1 MVNPAVPEQT
11 TPERP
16 TERMQ
21 RLRVGITGLAAILL
35 VVLIA
40 TAVASGLRRS
50 AEANNATSAAPVAAA
65 SGTAPNSADPDS
77 EPLAQLGVAPGPAPE
92 SGEAAP
98 PKK

>member
-1 MVNPAVPEQT
+1 MADPVVHDHM

-21 RLRVGITGLAAILL
+21 RLRVGVTGLAAIFL

-40 TAVASGLRRS
+40 TEVASGLRRS
-50 AEANNATSAAPVAAA
+50 ADANNATSSAVVTAA
-65 SGTAPNSADPDS
+65 SATAPNSADPDS